1 MEEKRKYTYVKGI
14 FDVITKEVRE
24 KIKMSKEEGKPLGI
38 GVFSDEYCEDTIFTK
53 PTKELEHRLSVAEG
67 FSGVDFVFPI
77 QLGECIYVNDVKQI
91 LSNSMIE
98 FVSYLCFF

>member
-53 PTKELEHRLSVAEG
+53 PTKEL
-67 FSGVDFVFPI
+67 
-77 QLGECIYVNDVKQI
+77 
-91 LSNSMIE
+91 
-98 FVSYLCFF
+98 